1 MSPDEKLRLTHVAE
15 AAALIADYLKG
26 VSKEALLNDR
36 MRQDAV
42 IRRIQIIGEAVRHL
56 SRELLATMPDFPAKQ
71 ARGMRN
77 VLVHDYDGLNLE
89 RLWETATQDIPVIR
103 RVVESHLQAHTG
115 PS

>member
-15 AAALIADYLKG
+15 AAALITDYLKD
-26 VSKEALLNDR
+26 VSKEAFLNDR

-56 SRELLATMPDFPAKQ
+56 SRELLPTMPDFPAKQ

-77 VLVHDYDGLNLE
+77 VLVHDYDGLILNACGK
-89 RLWETATQDIPVIR
+89 RLLRTFRYQDQ
-103 RVVESHLQAHTG
+103 ESG
-115 PS
+115 